1 MKVLV
6 KLCCLTWPHFVAF
19 SHSKEKRLYE
29 PMSLDEELEEEVLYA
44 RALYNPG
51 QGVATRDVFFFAD
64 GAVVFWNMAESE
76 HKAIFEMLADVT
88 ETVGEEERGFF

>member
-1 MKVLV
+1 M
-6 KLCCLTWPHFVAF
+6 PPP
-19 SHSKEKRLYE
+19 KEKRLYE

-64 GAVVFWNMAESE
+64 GAVVYWNMAESE
-76 HKAIFEMLADVT
+76 HKALFEMLADVT
-88 ETVGEEERGFF
+88 EMVGEERSASERDR